1 MPSFRNN
8 CYGFVYA
15 GLQNSEEEYFKNIDD
30 LNLKNVELKGKIDKE
45 IIITTDAIKET
56 FALSNKTKEWKILQL
71 FDHEKR
77 SQHVAFIDVLW
88 RFYDQNGPDGEI
100 RLGGNLDDLLYQYQ
114 SLFWTAYYQVHP
126 LDFNQEQMVS
136 NFIESLS

>member
-1 MPSFRNN
+1 MFFAKEKKLIILSRHCLFHKLRKMPSFRSN

-77 SQHVAFIDVLW
+77 SQHVAFIDTL
-88 RFYDQNGPDGEI
+88 
-100 RLGGNLDDLLYQYQ
+100 
-114 SLFWTAYYQVHP
+114 
-126 LDFNQEQMVS
+126 
-136 NFIESLS
+136 